1 MSHSITD
8 DILQSITSELA
19 EEFDS
24 HDVIF
29 AIMRRHPRE
38 YVTDLYGFV
47 SSPDPI
53 LSLHASIGQRLLR
66 IDTLTPTKRVKS
78 RNVRGEENENQQ
90 WRRKPDA

>member
-8 DILQSITSELA
+8 DILDSTTSELG

-29 AIMRRHPRE
+29 AIMRQRPRE
-38 YVTDLYGFV
+38 YATDLYGFV

-53 LSLHASIGQRLLR
+53 LSLHASIGQRLLGL
-66 IDTLTPTKRVKS
+66 DTLEPTKKVRS
-78 RNVRGEENENQQ
+78 RNARGEETENQQ
-90 WRRKPDA
+90 WRRKKK